1 MVLTSGIII
10 SRITGPFEKLW
21 RGNYS
26 LPVAFWAWFIL
37 GSFLAPFVAMIV
49 SVPFY
54 LAEVPLAEMPQLKLP
69 LFVVAMIVYPI
80 FAAVG
85 VWRSANAR
93 PFEKWPVA
101 AAAAKIG
108 VCFWLLGSASRVT
121 GMGFMDV
128 VRLLGTG

>member
-1 MVLTSGIII
+1 MVLTPGIVV

-21 RGNYS
+21 AGKYS

-37 GSFLAPFVAMIV
+37 GSILAPIVAMIV
-49 SVPFY
+49 GIPFY
-54 LAEVPLAEMPQLKLP
+54 LAGLPQVMRP
-69 LFVVAMIVYPI
+69 LFVIAMIVYPI

-93 PFEKWPVA
+93 PFQKWPVA

-108 VCFWLLGSASRVT
+108 VCFWLLGIASRVT
-121 GMGFMDV
+121 GLGFMDV
-128 VRLLGTG
+128 VRLLGAG